1 MLLVE
6 QVKRSMDVSFYSVN
20 IYLGRKIRGNYIE
33 VENHVVLLKVSKKG
47 KKKKKEKMN
56 DHVS

>member
-47 KKKKKEKMN
+47 KKKKRKR
-56 DHVS
+56 